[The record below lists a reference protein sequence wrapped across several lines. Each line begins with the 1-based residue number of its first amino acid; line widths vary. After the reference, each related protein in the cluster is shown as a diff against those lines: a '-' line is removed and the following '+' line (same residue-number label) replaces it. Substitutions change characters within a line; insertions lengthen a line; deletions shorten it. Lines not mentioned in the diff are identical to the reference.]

1 MSHFHSRVIVTF
13 VGGPLHGMQQALDAP
28 PEQFWRDLPNGSAL
42 LYGRRWCSGD
52 AGGSV
57 SRDVPMYAVYSPVGM
72 SEHAYRE
79 LLQTVDLEPL
89 EALVETSFE
98 SRNKRS
104 SGTP

>member
-1 MSHFHSRVIVTF
+1 MPHPNLRVIVTF
-13 VGGPLHGMQQALDAP
+13 VGGPLHGMQQKLDAP

-42 LYGRRWCSGD
+42 LYGRRWCSSDSREAATDD
-52 AGGSV
+52 APV
-57 SRDVPMYAVYSPVGM
+57 YAVYSPVGM

-89 EALVETSFE
+89 AEVVDIRT
-98 SRNKRS
+98 RRS

>member
-1 MSHFHSRVIVTF
+1 
-13 VGGPLHGMQQALDAP
+13 
-28 PEQFWRDLPNGSAL
+28 
-42 LYGRRWCSGD
+42 
-52 AGGSV
+52 
-57 SRDVPMYAVYSPVGM
+57 MYAVYSPVGM

-89 EALVETSFE
+89 DALVETSFE

>member
-13 VGGPLHGMQQALDAP
+13 VGGPLHGMQQELDAP

-79 LLQTVDLEPL
+79 LLQTVELEPHEVL
-89 EALVETSFE
+89 ISAASDFG
-98 SRNKRS
+98 NKRS